1 MYKRQEVDGWQRALP
16 AIDDLSRAVEEAMS
30 EANRRLDEVRDLA
43 DRAASC
49 TQELA
54 DLMAMPTALLTSW
67 QQMASQRELSA
78 GVADLVPRVEEQIGA
93 SQAMAAELTDVVAG
107 LHKLADASN
116 EELDVSVLAEIRRLG
131 AEVAAGR

>member
-1 MYKRQEVDGWQRALP
+1 M
-16 AIDDLSRAVEEAMS
+16 
-30 EANRRLDEVRDLA
+30 
-43 DRAASC
+43 
-49 TQELA
+49 
-54 DLMAMPTALLTSW
+54 
-67 QQMASQRELSA
+67 
-78 GVADLVPRVEEQIGA
+78 EEQIGA